1 MSQLLIWQTLDQKHL
16 CLHQTKKKKN
26 IRHFKNLLWYKRINK
41 RQIEGRWVLEDFGT
55 LVRVIIKLS
64 WICLTDPETM
74 ASLQF
79 EVGIDVFIH
88 WLYFINFNL
97 DLKPLFVKSI
107 VILAQFN
114 SGKVY
119 YQKKTLL
126 KAILNITFT
135 TDFFIKLIFLK
146 SNNDYLVSWLTYDWV
161 YDV

>member
-1 MSQLLIWQTLDQKHL
+1 M
-16 CLHQTKKKKN
+16 
-26 IRHFKNLLWYKRINK
+26 
-41 RQIEGRWVLEDFGT
+41 EDFGT

-146 SNNDYLVSWLTYDWV
+146 SNNDYLVS
-161 YDV
+161 